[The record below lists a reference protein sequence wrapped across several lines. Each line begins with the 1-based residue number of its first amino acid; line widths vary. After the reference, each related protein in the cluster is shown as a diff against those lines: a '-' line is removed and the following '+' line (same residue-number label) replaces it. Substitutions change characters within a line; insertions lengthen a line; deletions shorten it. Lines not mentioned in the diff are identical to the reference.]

1 MKKLT
6 LLLAG
11 LFFVALFFSCSKQT
25 TLSTTDLLN
34 GNWEAIEWA
43 KSQDGEAII
52 FWAKEDHPNNAEH
65 FPGIHLA
72 KVYGTSNGLKIET
85 TKFYHLQIKGNE
97 ITDTLPERLLLVEG
111 LKITFFDKDGER
123 DYTFETEIVELT
135 DNFLWLKYANQNG
148 FSFQY
153 KYRRI

>member
-6 LLLAG
+6 LLLVG
-11 LFFVALFFSCSKQT
+11 LFFSCSKET

-43 KSQDGEAII
+43 KYQDGEDST
-52 FWAKEDHPNNAEH
+52 FWAKEDHPDNAEY

-85 TKFYHLQIKGNE
+85 GKFYHLQISANE
-97 ITDTLPERLLLVEG
+97 ITNILPARLLSVED
-111 LKITFFDKDGER
+111 LTITFFDKDGEN
-123 DYTFETEIVELT
+123 DYTIKTEIIELT
-135 DNFLWLKYANQNG
+135 DNLLWLKYINQNG
-148 FSFQY
+148 FIFQY